1 MYEHRLFVLFLF
13 HYHHWI
19 ITICKRFHFVCWT
32 EWLICIL
39 FHLKNR
45 SQNIFSRIVTN
56 CFFLLRPISI
66 SVDAIHF
73 DWYIYTSKIKCRA
86 LKLVSLS
93 LFNPA
98 KDDGDDND
106 HIQISEIAC
115 RWVPAMESLGLPKL
129 MCIHIVSRTKPPQP
143 HQQPLFYVIYKLDF
157 IKYKY
162 EYFNFLPQRKWFTIY
177 SNAY

>member
-1 MYEHRLFVLFLF
+1 MVNL
-13 HYHHWI
+13 
-19 ITICKRFHFVCWT
+19 HFVSSEKSLAKHILTHRHKLFFFCFGPKIV
-32 EWLICIL
+32 WLL
-39 FHLKNR
+39 L
-45 SQNIFSRIVTN
+45 NIIFLD
-56 CFFLLRPISI
+56 FFCALRPISI